1 MFITLLSIGVTI
13 VLIRYIEQFLRSFY
27 ISDLENK
34 YVLITG
40 CDTGF
45 GNLLAKSLDNKGINV
60 IATCLTEN
68 GAKQLSDCCSMKL
81 TTYILNVTN
90 EDEID
95 NLKEM
100 ITKKVGDKGLHA
112 LVNNAGILGKDYGS
126 PETLLM
132 SNLTE
137 ILKINSVAPAV
148 LCFKFLELLNM
159 GKGRIINMGSLAG
172 RVPSVHFFY
181 GISKF
186 CIEGLSSILSFQL
199 KKYDWNVSVHTI
211 EPEAYSTTI
220 AEEDELEKSVVEG
233 YKRVSKFS
241 KEKYPTVDDYLQI
254 FLYELAEIPLNDRV
268 EDVTNAYEHAILSVW
283 PKNRYSVGNM
293 AKYVIIP
300 LSYLP
305 TSITDKIFVE

>member
-1 MFITLLSIGVTI
+1 MFITLFLIGVLI
-13 VLIRYIEQFLRSFY
+13 FLIRYIEQFLRSFY
-27 ISDLENK
+27 IPDIEDK

-60 IATCLTEN
+60 IATCLTED
-68 GAKQLSDCCSMKL
+68 GAKQLSECCSMKL

-112 LVNNAGILGKDYGS
+112 LVNNAGILGKDFGS

-132 SNLTE
+132 SDLTE
-137 ILKINSVAPAV
+137 VLKVNTVGPAV
-148 LCFKFLELLNM
+148 LCFKFLELLHM
-159 GKGRIINMGSLAG
+159 GKGRIINMGSMAG
-172 RVPSVHFFY
+172 RVPSVYFLY
-181 GISKF
+181 GISKY

-211 EPEAYSTTI
+211 EPQHFSTTLSVNR
-220 AEEDELEKSVVEG
+220 ALENSVKDG
-233 YKRVSKFS
+233 YKRVSKFT
-241 KEKYPTVDDYLQI
+241 KEKYPTENDYLNTFWRQ
-254 FLYELAEIPLNDRV
+254 LGKIPLSDRI
-268 EDVTNAYEHAILSVW
+268 DYVTDAYEHSILSVW
-283 PKNRYSVGNM
+283 PKNRYSVGNL
-293 AKYVIIP
+293 AKYVIVP
-300 LSYLP
+300 LSYFP
-305 TSITDKIFVE
+305 TSISDGIL